1 MTLRA
6 SRTASTCIVRLPPP
20 TVSDVFAMTSA
31 LVAGALSFARG
42 HQIAT
47 HQWKRWNL
55 ERHTDAEEHL
65 HILTFKGTL
74 ILCLIQVKMLFLTV
88 TLMKFW
94 RCGWWSSGFHFDD
107 FLTSLFS
114 CFWCCVALL
123 SSIIVIGLLMSFSFC
138 PIFMRRSRFT
148 SAIPTNAKPHNFKNY
163 PSSEKRRKF
172 YLLTLQKCFLY
183 DNFPAYTLL

>member
-1 MTLRA
+1 MSQNKPQVIQPKEIKLEMGKRRGKELLQSKFQQSRYSFIHYRTLRA

-88 TLMKFW
+88 TLMKF
-94 RCGWWSSGFHFDD
+94 
-107 FLTSLFS
+107 
-114 CFWCCVALL
+114 
-123 SSIIVIGLLMSFSFC
+123 
-138 PIFMRRSRFT
+138 
-148 SAIPTNAKPHNFKNY
+148 
-163 PSSEKRRKF
+163 
-172 YLLTLQKCFLY
+172 
-183 DNFPAYTLL
+183 